1 MFTRNKL
8 YKHEISRKVPTY
20 KWVVEYHC
28 DACQGATPCSEAAPP
43 VPAALLNAVLDH
55 STPTAKTAFA
65 APAELDMPLA
75 AGTIETQA
83 VQQAAAWSE
92 AKP

>member
-8 YKHEISRKVPTY
+8 YKYEISRKVPTY

-28 DACQGATPCSEAAPP
+28 DACQSATPCSEAAPP
-43 VPAALLNAVLDH
+43 VPAALLNSAIHDPTPAANSPMAV
-55 STPTAKTAFA
+55 
-65 APAELDMPLA
+65 PAELGMPLA
-75 AGTIETQA
+75 AGTVETHA

-92 AKP
+92 AK

>member
-8 YKHEISRKVPTY
+8 YKYEISKKVPTY

-28 DACQGATPCSEAAPP
+28 DACQSATPCSEAAPP
-43 VPAALLNAVLDH
+43 VPAALLNSAGIE
-55 STPTAKTAFA
+55 TRPA
-65 APAELDMPLA
+65 ANLPISVPAELDMPLA
-75 AGTIETQA
+75 AGTVETHA

-92 AKP
+92 AK